1 MRAAVYQGIE
11 RIEVKEVPDPVCPQ
25 DGLVIRVEACGL
37 CGSEVRTFYQG
48 TSYHKPGAILGHE
61 VAGVVQEAGPEVSR
75 YKVGDRI
82 ACGPAVPCGECY
94 YCQRGMQNLCDNEY
108 PNPFPLGF
116 AQYMAVP
123 GQAIRCGAVTAIP
136 EKLSFEAAT
145 LAEPLSSV
153 TKTHIMLNTS
163 LFDSVAVIG
172 AGPVGCM
179 HVQMARLRGATKI
192 IQSEMTPARVETARA
207 FGADVLIDASSEN
220 PVERVMQET
229 DGRGADIVVCAAPS
243 TKAAAEAVNM
253 ARKGGKIVWFAGLPS
268 SDPAIH
274 VDGNRVHYRDLII
287 FGTIGFTPRHFRMA
301 LELVAS
307 GKIDANKYISGTI
320 SLDEIVEGIKAVKQG
335 RVIKLV
341 VLPNGR

>member
-11 RIEVKEVPDPVCPQ
+11 RIEVKDVPDPVCPR

-61 VAGVVQEAGPEVSR
+61 VVGVVQEVGRDAPR
-75 YKVGDRI
+75 YQAGDRI

-94 YCQRGMQNLCDNEY
+94 YCQRGMQNLCENEY
-108 PNPFPLGF
+108 PHPFPMGF

-123 GQAIRCGAVTAIP
+123 GQAIRYGAVAEIP
-136 EKLSFEAAT
+136 EGLAFEAAT

-153 TKTHIMLNTS
+153 TKTHMMLGTS

-179 HVQMARLRGATKI
+179 HVEMARLRGATRI
-192 IQSEMTPARVETARA
+192 MQSEMTPARVETARA

-220 PVERVMQET
+220 VLERVMQET
-229 DGRGADIVVCAAPS
+229 NGRGADIVVCAAPS
-243 TKAAAEAVNM
+243 TKAAAEAVRM

-268 SDPAIH
+268 SDPTIH

-287 FGTIGFTPRHFRMA
+287 YGTIGFTPRHFRMA
-301 LELVAS
+301 LELIAS
-307 GKIDANKYISGTI
+307 KKIDARKYISGTL
-320 SLDEIVEGIKAVKQG
+320 SLDEIVAGIQAVKQG